1 MSFGIQSLNLPYLS
15 ALLACEAAY
24 VEFVFT
30 HCEEL
35 CTEDIPAFL
44 AFVQENLRKQAFY
57 Y

>member
-1 MSFGIQSLNLPYLS
+1 
-15 ALLACEAAY
+15 LAREAAH

-44 AFVQENLRKQAFY
+44 AFVQENLKNKKM
-57 Y
+57 